1 MKILTLYLITAL
13 VFFIIDAIGLRLLIK
28 PVFERHVAHLFADPF
43 RVGPAAV
50 FYLGY
55 VAGLLWFVSVPALQ
69 AANPTAALIGGVL
82 LGLLAYGTYEFTN
95 YATLHDW
102 SLNQVMVDTL
112 WGGLLTGF
120 SAWAGVAATRAIFAS
135 VG

>member
-1 MKILTLYLITAL
+1 MKLLTLYLITAL
-13 VFFIIDAIGLRLLIK
+13 LFFIIDAIGLRLLIK

-55 VAGLLWFVSVPALQ
+55 VAGVLWFVSGPALQ
-69 AANPTAALIGGVL
+69 AANPTAALIGGTL

-95 YATLHDW
+95 YAVLRDWHW
-102 SLNQVMVDTL
+102 SLVATDL
-112 WGGLLTGF
+112 AWGTVLTAV
-120 SAWAGVAATRAIFAS
+120 SAWAGVAVLRAF
-135 VG
+135 G